1 MFQTTRRNLSEYNRL
16 TNCCSIVAS
25 VSCPHAALLIKITK
39 LPTKETNLSIFKIW
53 RSFIKKFCSANCNK
67 IYVSHKI
74 YSRFE
79 SPLADRALA
88 RYAGYCE
95 ISRTRVYDKLVLTN
109 T

>member
-1 MFQTTRRNLSEYNRL
+1 M
-16 TNCCSIVAS
+16 
-25 VSCPHAALLIKITK
+25 
-39 LPTKETNLSIFKIW
+39 
-53 RSFIKKFCSANCNK
+53 
-67 IYVSHKI
+67 SHKI

-79 SPLADRALA
+79 SPLADRALV